1 MNLELHFPS
10 DPRLLQIVRSVVGQT
25 AALTGFDEDDV
36 QFIILAVDEA
46 CANVIR
52 HAYGGRTDGDI
63 VLSCSTKDN
72 RVEFRLRDQGKAA
85 EKARMRSRSL
95 DDVRPG
101 GLGLHLIQSIM
112 DEVRYDAGSG
122 GNELFLAKS
131 LRPRPRVQ
139 TGAAT
144 E

>member
-1 MNLELHFPS
+1 LELQFPS
-10 DPRLLQIVRSVVGQT
+10 DPRLLHIVRSVVGQT
-25 AALTGFDEDDV
+25 AGLCGFDEDEI

-52 HAYGGRTDGDI
+52 HAYEGRSDGQI
-63 VLSCSTKDN
+63 MLSCSARDN
-72 RVEFRLRDQGKAA
+72 RVEFRLSDQGKSAGVNQ
-85 EKARMRSRSL
+85 MRPRAL
-95 DDVRPG
+95 EDIRPG
-101 GLGLHLIQSIM
+101 GLGLHLIRSIM
-112 DEVRYDAGSG
+112 DEVNYGPGRH

-131 LRPRPRVQ
+131 LRPRPRVE

>member
-1 MNLELHFPS
+1 LNLELHFPS

-25 AALTGFDEDDV
+25 AALTGFDEDEV

-52 HAYGGRTDGDI
+52 HAYGGRTDGDM
-63 VLSCSTKDN
+63 VLSCSAKDS
-72 RVEFRLRDQGKAA
+72 RVEFRLRDHGTPA
-85 EKARMRSRSL
+85 ETSRMRSRSL

-112 DEVRYDAGSG
+112 DEVHYDAGSG